1 MNYIVEFQ
9 NLNNEFRIIGQTD
22 SIEKCWDIIFK
33 FLEERNYKS
42 YYQRTHISDGIL
54 CIDVGKHD
62 EFFYISK
69 TDKTDMTWEDI
80 HPDEE

>member
-1 MNYIVEFQ
+1 MKYLVEFK
-9 NLNNEFRIIGQTD
+9 NSAGGLRPIGQAET
-22 SIEKCWDIIFK
+22 IEKCWDIIFK

-62 EFFYISK
+62 EFFYLSK